1 MNSKNLLLFLVVG
14 MTVLSTVLVSGCVWE
29 NGQPADNTTTTDTG
43 GEITIGYVTWDC
55 AISSSNVIKQVLD
68 DAGYDATLLAV
79 DAGPLF
85 AGLANGDIDVTT
97 TAWLPHTHK
106 AYWDQY
112 GDKLDYVADNIQGS
126 AKIGLVVPS
135 YVTIDS
141 IEELNDVRDKF
152 DGKIIGIDPGAGI
165 MQSTEKAI
173 EEYGLDYELV
183 ASSSAGMAAELRS
196 AINGE
201 EWIVVTGWSP
211 HWKFGRWDLK
221 FLEDPKGTYGGA
233 EDIVTVARQG
243 LKEDNP
249 GAYAILSRFN
259 WTMED
264 IHSVMTAIEDGTPEE
279 EAARSW
285 IVANPETVKYWIEG

>member
-14 MTVLSTVLVSGCVWE
+14 MTVLSTVLVSGCVGE

-112 GDKLDYVADNIQGS
+112 GDKLDYVADNIPGS

>member
-14 MTVLSTVLVSGCVWE
+14 MTVLSTVLVSGCVGE